1 MVYLVIILAYLEND
15 KKSYSIAM
23 QMLSESFQ
31 SGVDEA
37 TIAEA
42 VNVGH
47 PTILRVS
54 EDTV

>member
-37 TIAEA
+37 TNAEA